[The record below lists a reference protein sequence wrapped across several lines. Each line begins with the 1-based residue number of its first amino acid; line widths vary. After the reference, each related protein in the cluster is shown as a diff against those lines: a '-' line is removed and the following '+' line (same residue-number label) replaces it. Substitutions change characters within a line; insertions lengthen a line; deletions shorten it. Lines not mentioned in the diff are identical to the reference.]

1 MQAETHTHTRTHSH
15 AVIHM
20 QKLQKDWPKVKHF
33 DMHLNG
39 IISIRFRGPPN
50 ATTWKTR
57 EKQQQKRETR
67 GIGIKKH
74 TAHTLQEAL
83 EKRVCTHYSGHEIL
97 YISH

>member
-1 MQAETHTHTRTHSH
+1 MCASRHTHTHIHSH

-20 QKLQKDWPKVKHF
+20 QKFQKDWPKVKHF

-57 EKQQQKRETR
+57 EREKQQQKEQRETR
-67 GIGIKKH
+67 GIGIGKH

-83 EKRVCTHYSGHEIL
+83 E
-97 YISH
+97 